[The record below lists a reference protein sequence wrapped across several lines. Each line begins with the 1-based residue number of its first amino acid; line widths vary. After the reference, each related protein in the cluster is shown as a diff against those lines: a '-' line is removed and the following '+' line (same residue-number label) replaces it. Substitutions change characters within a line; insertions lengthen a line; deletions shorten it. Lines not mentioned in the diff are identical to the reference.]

1 MKNTNCNLGPNLS
14 RRSFIGR
21 TAVGAAAI
29 AITPVSSVFGGA
41 RLPANWPANAEGI
54 TFHMI
59 GHAHID
65 PVWLWPWQEGISVVH
80 SSFRSALDRMDET
93 PGFAFISS
101 SAQFYDWVAEND
113 PEMLAQI
120 KKRVDEGRWNFVG
133 GWWIE
138 PDVNIPGG
146 EAFVRQGLY
155 GQQTFQRLFGK
166 KAKVAFNPDSFGH
179 TSTLP
184 QILKKQ
190 EMEYYVFMR
199 PGPHEKTIPADLF
212 KWQGL
217 DGTQITTYRIPF
229 SYNDSNSV
237 RKRTKDVL
245 ERFQGQPM
253 KNYMSFY
260 GVGDHGGGPTK
271 INISSILEMQSEKG
285 APKVLFS
292 TPEQYFAAIEKEN
305 PQIPVVDDDL
315 QHHAVGCY
323 TAEAEIKKGN
333 RQSEA
338 ALITAEKIAA
348 IGSYAWGA
356 AYPKNDFT
364 TAWQR
369 VLFLQFHDSLAGT
382 SVPEH
387 SQAAREG
394 YGFAQD
400 IAHQSIYKALQKL
413 EWQIAAEDP
422 DSEYFVAF
430 NPHAWGI
437 SEIIEYDFNW
447 GTQHKGSRVEDEKG
461 NLLAHQWAAGTTETG
476 SRKKLLAEVKIPA
489 MGYRQVRLLDGDSP
503 AIQNPVKAEGDIL
516 ENEKLKI
523 RFNKNG
529 TLEITDRTT
538 GKQVF
543 TGTNGCRAV
552 VIDDKSDTWSHDIKT
567 FDNEIG
573 EFGNAKII
581 VLEKGPLRAKTRVIT
596 SWGDSTLTID
606 WSLRKGS
613 TNLEAAVTIDWHEK
627 LKMLK
632 FSFPVNV
639 DSPVATYET
648 SYGHIVR
655 TANGDEDPGQRWID
669 VTGKQDGLSY
679 GLAVINDAKYGYSI
693 KGNDMRISV
702 MRSAVYAHHNPRVL
716 DMEQE
721 HLWMDQGIHTFKML
735 LAPHKESWKESGVVQ
750 LAELLVAP
758 PIPVYQGIHG
768 GKLPKSGSLI
778 SIDKPNVIVAS
789 IKLAEDNDDLIIR
802 CVETSGIK
810 SDVSLDFT
818 FAKTGWKGSFKQSE
832 IKTLRL
838 AKGSNKITEVNL
850 LEA

>member
-1 MKNTNCNLGPNLS
+1 MKKTNSNKDSKLS
-14 RRSFIGR
+14 RRAFIGR
-21 TAVGAAAI
+21 TAAGTAAI
-29 AITPVSSVFGGA
+29 AITPVGSVFGNFNN
-41 RLPANWPANAEGI
+41 PANWPANAESI

-80 SSFRSALDRMDET
+80 SSFRSALDRMNET
-93 PGFAFISS
+93 PDFAFISS
-101 SAQFYDWVAEND
+101 SAQFYYWVAEND

-146 EAFVRQGLY
+146 EAMVRQGLY
-155 GQQTFQRLFGK
+155 GQHTFQKLFGK

-190 EMEYYVFMR
+190 EMDYYVFMR

-212 KWQGL
+212 KWQGF

-229 SYNDSNSV
+229 SYNDSQSV
-237 RKRTKDVL
+237 RKRTEDVL
-245 ERFQGQPM
+245 ERFKGQPM

-271 INISSILEMQSEKG
+271 INISSILELQKENG
-285 APKVLFS
+285 APKILFS
-292 TPEQYFAAIEKEN
+292 TPEKYFASIEKEN
-305 PQIPVVDDDL
+305 PKIPVVDDDL

-348 IGSYAWGA
+348 IGNMTWGA
-356 AYPKNDFT
+356 VYPKTDFT
-364 TAWQR
+364 TAWHR

-400 IAHQSIYKALQKL
+400 IAHQAIYKAVQKL

-422 DSEYFVAF
+422 ESQYFVAF
-430 NPHAWGI
+430 NPHTWDI

-447 GTQHKGSRVEDEKG
+447 GSQHKGSRVEDEKG
-461 NLLAHQWAAGTTETG
+461 NPLLHQWAAGTTETG
-476 SRKKLLAEVKIPA
+476 SRKKLLAEVIIPA
-489 MGYRQVRLLDGDSP
+489 MGYRQVRLMDGDSP
-503 AIQNPVKAEGDIL
+503 AISNPVKAEGNIL
-516 ENEKLKI
+516 ENDQLKI
-523 RFNKNG
+523 NFNKNG
-529 TLEITDRTT
+529 TLSITDKTN

-543 TGTNGCRAV
+543 TGGGCRAV
-552 VIDDKSDTWSHDIKT
+552 VIDDKSDTWSHDIKA

-573 EFGNAKII
+573 EFGDAKII
-581 VLEKGPLRAKTRVIT
+581 VLENGPLRAKTRVIT
-596 SWGDSTLTID
+596 SWGDSKLTID

-613 TNLEAAVTIDWHEK
+613 SNLEAAVTLDWHEK

-632 FSFPVNV
+632 FSFPANV

-669 VTGKQDGLSY
+669 VTGKQDGKLY

-693 KGNDMRISV
+693 KENDMRISV

-735 LAPHKESWKESGVVQ
+735 LVPHNNTWKESSIVQ
-750 LAELLVAP
+750 LAEVLVAP
-758 PIPVYQGIHG
+758 PVSIYQGIHG
-768 GKLPKSGSLI
+768 GKLPKSGSLL
-778 SIDKPNVIVAS
+778 STDKQNVIVSS
-789 IKLAEDNDDLIIR
+789 IKLAEDNDDIIIR

-810 SDVSLDFT
+810 TNAKLNLA
-818 FAKTGWKGSFKQSE
+818 FAKTEWNGSFGPGE

-838 AKGSNKITEVNL
+838 NRKSNKISQVNL